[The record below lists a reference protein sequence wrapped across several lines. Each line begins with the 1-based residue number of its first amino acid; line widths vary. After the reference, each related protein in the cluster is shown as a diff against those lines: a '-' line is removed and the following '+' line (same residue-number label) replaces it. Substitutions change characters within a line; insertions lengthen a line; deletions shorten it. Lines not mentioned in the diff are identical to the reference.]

1 MSSTDPYAEWD
12 AAYVIGALSPRE
24 RLEYEEHLSGCA
36 ACSQA
41 VASLAGIPGIL
52 STVPADRALR
62 PPHADP
68 SPAEVPTSLLPELM
82 KSSRRARRWGRIRT
96 AAVAIAAAVAGVM
109 VSPLLPERQE
119 AALPMQ
125 ASPLLP
131 EQQETALPM
140 LQTIPSP
147 VTAEVRVI
155 QEPWGTRVELTCRY
169 AVPADPAPPKTF
181 EYALYVTDLMG
192 SSTRLA
198 TWMASPDTTTMPV
211 GTTGLTMKQIRS
223 IDVRLTKNGRILLDR
238 RL

>member
-24 RLEYEEHLSGCA
+24 RLEYEEHLSGCGP
-36 ACSQA
+36 CSQA

-52 STVPADRALR
+52 SAVPADRALR

-68 SPAEVPTSLLPELM
+68 SLAEVPATLLPELM
-82 KSSRRARRWGRIRT
+82 DSSRRARRWGRIRT
-96 AAVAIAAAVAGVM
+96 AAVAIAAGLAGVM
-109 VSPLLPERQE
+109 ASPLLTERQE
-119 AALPMQ
+119 AALPMV
-125 ASPLLP
+125 
-131 EQQETALPM
+131 
-140 LQTIPSP
+140 QTTPSP

-169 AVPADPAPPKTF
+169 AVPADPGPAKTF
-181 EYALYVTDLMG
+181 EYAMYVTDLLG
-192 SSTRLA
+192 SSTKLA

-223 IDVRLTKNGRILLDR
+223 IDVRLTKNGLVLLDR
-238 RL
+238 HL

>member
-12 AAYVIGALSPRE
+12 AAYVFGALSPRE
-24 RLEYEEHLSGCA
+24 RLEYEEHLNGCA

-52 STVPADRALR
+52 SAVPADRALR

-68 SPAEVPTSLLPELM
+68 SPAEVPASLLPKLM
-82 KSSRRARRWGRIRT
+82 DSSRRSRRWGRIRAT
-96 AAVAIAAAVAGVM
+96 AVAIAAALAGLM
-109 VSPLLPERQE
+109 ASPLLPERQE
-119 AALPMQ
+119 A
-125 ASPLLP
+125 
-131 EQQETALPM
+131 ALPM

-169 AVPADPAPPKTF
+169 AVPAAPAPRKTF
-181 EYALYVTDLMG
+181 EYAMYVTDALG

-211 GTTGLTMKQIRS
+211 GTTGLTKKQIRS
-223 IDVRLTKNGRILLDR
+223 IDVRLTKDGRILLDR
-238 RL
+238 HL

>member
-1 MSSTDPYAEWD
+1 MMSSTDPYAEWD

-68 SPAEVPTSLLPELM
+68 SPAEVPASLLPELM

-109 VSPLLPERQE
+109 V
-119 AALPMQ
+119 
-125 ASPLLP
+125 SPLLP

-211 GTTGLTMKQIRS
+211 GTTGLTKKQIRS
-223 IDVRLTKNGRILLDR
+223 IDVRLTKNGRVLLNR
-238 RL
+238 HL